1 MTAFDPTF
9 YFPAP
14 RTQKFCSQCGHAV
27 TMRVPP
33 DDNRVRAV
41 CENCGAV
48 HYQNPRNVV
57 GVLPVWQGRMLL
69 CRRAIEPC
77 RGKWTLPAGFMEL
90 GETTAQ
96 GALRETEEEAGAQIE
111 LGPLYTV
118 IDVPGVNQ
126 VHFFYLARVLSDVL
140 APGPE
145 TLEAA
150 FFALDDIPWDALAFH
165 TVSTTLAHYVQD
177 AKQLDI
183 TPQGDAPA
191 SSSLHL
197 PIRHYALSESNVLR
211 G

>member
-1 MTAFDPTF
+1 MTAPDPPF

-14 RTQKFCSQCGHAV
+14 RTQKFCSQCGHV
-27 TMRVPP
+27 LTMRVPP
-33 DDNRVRAV
+33 DDNRIRAV

-69 CRRAIEPC
+69 CRRAIAP
-77 RGKWTLPAGFMEL
+77 RYGLWTLPAGFMEL

-96 GALRETEEEAGAQIE
+96 GAQRETDEEAGAQIE
-111 LGPLYTV
+111 LGGLYTV

-126 VHFFYLARVLSDVL
+126 VHFFYLARVLSDAL
-140 APGPE
+140 DPGPE

-150 FFALDDIPWDALAFH
+150 FFALDEIPWDELAFR

-177 AKQLDI
+177 VKGLEDSTLPQL
-183 TPQGDAPA
+183 PM
-191 SSSLHL
+191 
-197 PIRHYALSESNVLR
+197 RHYSLFDSIV
-211 G
+211 